1 MMSAADDTATDR
13 ALRGL
18 DAAAPELDDDQR
30 RRADATLS
38 RILATDPGVP
48 APLSGTAPQRRHR
61 RVLLAGGLVAAAATV
76 AVVVPVVVGGDG
88 AFASWSPT
96 PTELTGAARRAAVD
110 ACLVLQGD
118 EEGPLAFDPGAD
130 AAVLV
135 AESRG
140 GWSYVLYRVESASG
154 GELEGS
160 CLVPESL
167 VDDPRPAGGGFFG
180 SLGGADEGGGPA
192 PARNEIREVS
202 SGAGSVDSEAFV
214 FAEGR
219 AGADVAGIVVTT
231 PGGREVE
238 ASVENGRWAVWWPA
252 GEASMANPELTG
264 APTYEVILRT
274 SPPVEPSPVPG

>member
-18 DAAAPELDDDQR
+18 DAAAPELEDDQR

-167 VDDPRPAGGGFFG
+167 VDDPRPAGEA
-180 SLGGADEGGGPA
+180 SSGASVAPTRVAGRRRRATRSVRSARVPGASTARRSSSPRAGPARTWRASSSPRPVAGRSRRRSRTGGGPC
-192 PARNEIREVS
+192 
-202 SGAGSVDSEAFV
+202 
-214 FAEGR
+214 
-219 AGADVAGIVVTT
+219 
-231 PGGREVE
+231 GGRR
-238 ASVENGRWAVWWPA
+238 ARRRW
-252 GEASMANPELTG
+252 
-264 APTYEVILRT
+264 PTR
-274 SPPVEPSPVPG
+274 S